1 MRFKALLLDLDGTL
15 LDTAPDMVS
24 ALNRLLISEGK
35 SEIDYITASKFVS
48 KGAAALVKLGFGLEL
63 KEVDFERLRQA
74 FLKEYEQH
82 ICVDTKPFDGMLEIL
97 DWCEKKDIYWGI
109 VTNKPD
115 YLAKPILDQLQLTER
130 SAVNVG
136 GTTLSVTKPHPAPLL
151 HCTTLLHIAPSDCLY
166 VGDDE
171 RDIQAGRAAG
181 MDTAV
186 ANWGYIDDDINPED
200 WKPNFICNR
209 PEGLFR
215 LIKDLDETRNMN
227 AQAS

>member
-15 LDTAPDMVS
+15 LNTAPDMVG
-24 ALNRLLISEGK
+24 ALNRLLVKEGK
-35 SEIDYITASKFVS
+35 PVVAFETASKFVS
-48 KGAAALVKLGFGLEL
+48 KGAAALVKLGFGIAPENS
-63 KEVDFERLRQA
+63 EFERLRLA
-74 FLKEYEQH
+74 FLASYEQH
-82 ICVDTKPFDGMLEIL
+82 VCEETQAYDGMMEVL
-97 DWCEKKDIYWGI
+97 DWCENNNIYWGI

-115 YLAKPILDQLQLTER
+115 YLAKPILDKLKLTER

-186 ANWGYIDDDINPED
+186 ANWGYIDDSINPED
-200 WKPNFICNR
+200 WQPNYICNK

-215 LIKDLDETRNMN
+215 LVKELDATRNN
-227 AQAS
+227 

>member
-24 ALNRLLISEGK
+24 ALNRLLITEGR
-35 SEIDYITASKFVS
+35 SEIDYDTASKCVS
-48 KGAAALVKLGFGLEL
+48 KGAAALIQLGFNNTAEDA
-63 KEVDFERLRQA
+63 DFERLRQN

-82 ICVDTKPFDGMLEIL
+82 VCVDTKPYAGMLDIL
-97 DWCEKKDIYWGI
+97 TWCESKKIHWGI

-115 YLAKPILDQLQLTER
+115 YLAKPILDQLELTER

-186 ANWGYIDDDINPED
+186 ANWGYIDEAINPED
-200 WKPNFICNR
+200 WQPNYICNQ

-215 LIKDLDETRNMN
+215 LVKELDETRNT
-227 AQAS
+227 QTS

>member
-15 LDTAPDMVS
+15 LDTAPDMVN

-35 SEIDYITASKFVS
+35 AEIDYAIAKKFVS
-48 KGAAALVKLGFGLEL
+48 KGAAALVKLGFELEP
-63 KEVDFERLRQA
+63 EDADFERLRQA
-74 FLKEYEQH
+74 FLKEYEQY
-82 ICVDTKPFDGMLEIL
+82 ICVDTKPFAGMLEIL
-97 DWCEKKDIYWGI
+97 DWCEKNGIYWGI

-115 YLAKPILDQLQLTER
+115 YLAKPILDQMKLTDR

-186 ANWGYIDDDINPED
+186 ANWGYIDDNLNPED
-200 WKPNFICNR
+200 WQPNFICNQ

-215 LIKDLDETRNMN
+215 LVKELDKTRNI
-227 AQAS
+227 S

>member
-15 LDTAPDMVS
+15 LDTAPDMVG
-24 ALNRLLISEGK
+24 ALNRLLANEGK
-35 SEIDYITASKFVS
+35 AAVAYDTASKYVS
-48 KGAAALVKLGFGLEL
+48 KGAAALIKHGFDINAEHD
-63 KEVDFERLRQA
+63 DFEKLRLA
-74 FLKEYEQH
+74 FLDNYEQH
-82 ICVDTKPFDGMLEIL
+82 VCIDTKPYEGMMEVLE
-97 DWCEKKDIYWGI
+97 WCEKNDIFWGI

-115 YLAKPILDQLQLTER
+115 YLAKPILDKLELTER

-136 GTTLSVTKPHPAPLL
+136 GTTLSVVKPHPAPLL

-186 ANWGYIDDDINPED
+186 ANWGYIDSGINPED
-200 WKPNFICNR
+200 WQPNYICNK
-209 PEGLFR
+209 PEGLLCLVKELLEKKKAR
-215 LIKDLDETRNMN
+215 
-227 AQAS
+227 